1 MKLVVELMLKITSN
15 VLWCKEDSDF
25 FYFFFLKQ
33 TFLLF
38 QVLSLGFNL
47 QAHGMFHGAGK
58 ILIFLFFGFFLPQ
71 VVSVFFQVLSLGFDL
86 EAAQAALSMF
96 QGDVQLAVEEL
107 LKVAGDIPQ
116 SWMEAMESS
125 SSSSTSP
132 TSPEPGED
140 KITSLAP
147 GIWRKFR
154 IVDFEASD
162 WWFGYFLWNC
172 PQMNVTAC

>member
-25 FYFFFLKQ
+25 FFFSSSRLFFSFRYCPWGSIYKHMERSTVQEKFWFFL
-33 TFLLF
+33 FL
-38 QVLSLGFNL
+38 
-47 QAHGMFHGAGK
+47 
-58 ILIFLFFGFFLPQ
+58 GFFLPQ

-162 WWFGYFLWNC
+162 WWFRYFLWNC